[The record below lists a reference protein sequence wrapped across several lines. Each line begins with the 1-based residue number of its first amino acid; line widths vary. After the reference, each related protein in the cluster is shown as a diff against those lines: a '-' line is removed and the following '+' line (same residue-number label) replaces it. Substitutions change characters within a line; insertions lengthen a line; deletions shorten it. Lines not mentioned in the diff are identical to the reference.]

1 MAWSSLPSSLCQAP
15 KGFCG
20 GDAILAPKI
29 NECSQH
35 ILATHLT
42 PVVLPNNLT
51 VRGVSKRVS

>member
-1 MAWSSLPSSLCQAP
+1 MAWPSLPSAP
-15 KGFCG
+15 RRAPTGFYG
-20 GDAILAPKI
+20 GVAFLAPKI